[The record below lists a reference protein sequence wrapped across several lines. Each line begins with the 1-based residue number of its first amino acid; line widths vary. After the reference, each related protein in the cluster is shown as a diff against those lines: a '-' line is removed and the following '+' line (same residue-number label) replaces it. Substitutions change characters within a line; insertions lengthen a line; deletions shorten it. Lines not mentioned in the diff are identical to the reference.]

1 VRKDGNGMSRF
12 MAAAMMVSCCGVATL
27 LWHPA
32 GRVIDTGLSLRASPD
47 AEGWAGCWL
56 HCHLRD
62 TSHLE
67 SSNNRE
73 TKETINEEL
82 DVM

>member
-1 VRKDGNGMSRF
+1 
-12 MAAAMMVSCCGVATL
+12 MAAAMMVNCCGVATL

-32 GRVIDTGLSLRASPD
+32 GRVLDTGLSLRASPD
-47 AEGWAGCWL
+47 AVGRAGCCL

-62 TSHLE
+62 TSHFE
-67 SSNNRE
+67 SSNNKE
-73 TKETINEEL
+73 TKVTINEEL